1 MYRWAYLLARAL
13 NTKMKFGQLCWP
25 IGPVFYRAYV
35 TIIYITVFY
44 PLWGMM
50 VTIPYVLYKHP
61 ILSTQ
66 MIPSSSVPA
75 DWCGNCSSLLSR
87 ASGCS
92 SSPPSKMGG
101 IPGWHSEA
109 WTLLSANSIPL
120 ALKTWSQSST
130 TNLTI
135 WNYRVKHKPTLN
147 NIPLPHIYWV
157 NSQQFTWMKRS
168 QMWLIPNS
176 R

>member
-1 MYRWAYLLARAL
+1 MAQEFIKMYRWAYLLARAL

-66 MIPSSSVPA
+66 MIPSSSVCGQEVWEGSDFYQYCIWQGTEDRWDCA
-75 DWCGNCSSLLSR
+75 FLQERYSRKLSCIMEISVTMLRFWGAGSMMQDILGDWVRGSQ
-87 ASGCS
+87 AQGV
-92 SSPPSKMGG
+92 
-101 IPGWHSEA
+101 WE
-109 WTLLSANSIPL
+109 PL
-120 ALKTWSQSST
+120 
-130 TNLTI
+130 
-135 WNYRVKHKPTLN
+135 
-147 NIPLPHIYWV
+147 
-157 NSQQFTWMKRS
+157 F
-168 QMWLIPNS
+168 
-176 R
+176 